1 MTNQHKRLQ
10 WAVGVLLIVLLLA
23 AVWLVP
29 KSVYY
34 YSATKGVDNLQRG
47 EWNQAITDFE
57 RANRISSTEEIHT
70 LYIYANKQ
78 KLQDDVRNVTLRYE
92 QQLTSKRALEREAK
106 RVIYRYESMEE
117 INFLTEKSCA
127 ILSEITYKKGELCIN
142 E

>member
-34 YSATKGVDNLQRG
+34 YSVTKGVDNLQRG

-57 RANRISSTEEIHT
+57 RANRISSTEEIHA

-78 KLQDDVRNVTLRYE
+78 KLQDDVRNVATL
-92 QQLTSKRALEREAK
+92 
-106 RVIYRYESMEE
+106 
-117 INFLTEKSCA
+117 
-127 ILSEITYKKGELCIN
+127 
-142 E
+142 